1 MIYADY
7 TYYID
12 TFGGNDLTLEEFS
25 SVSREA
31 SAYIDRLTYNRL
43 KQGWKVTDEVKDAVC
58 SVAEIIYKQHQSER
72 EIPLCIS
79 GESVDGHSVSYSAQ
93 GEQIKG
99 KEQQRREAVD
109 LYLPLS
115 DPLRFAGVC

>member
-12 TFGGNDLTLEEFS
+12 IFGGNDLTLEEFS

-43 KQGWKVTDEVKDAVC
+43 KHGWKVTDEVKDAAC
-58 SVAEIIYKQHQSER
+58 SVAEIIYKQQQSDK

-79 GESVDGHSVSYSAQ
+79 SESVDGHSVSYSAQ
-93 GEQIKG
+93 GEQKKV

-115 DPLRFAGVC
+115 DPLRFAGVF